1 MVGYW
6 VMGVYLGG
14 LVGVLEVLLD
24 WVGYIVKLLV
34 NGYEIVWC
42 EGGNVGLEWVGYQ
55 MCVNG

>member
-1 MVGYW
+1 
-6 VMGVYLGG
+6 MGVYLGG
-14 LVGVLEVLLD
+14 LVSVLEVLLD